1 MIAFIGFLLGAVFG
15 WFKAAKR
22 GGNTPDKLQYAFGF
36 GVAFGLVAFFIG
48 MFAVKFGVA

>member
-1 MIAFIGFLLGAVFG
+1 MIALIGMLLGAIVG
-15 WFKAAKR
+15 WITATRR

-36 GVAFGLVAFFIG
+36 AVAFGLVAFFIG